1 MAQIKIN
8 VADPELR
15 RHLRNFAD
23 YLLLERDLSE
33 LSIEAYLS
41 DIERFLNEIVS
52 QGRDYLTFSSE
63 VISDYLNA
71 HQDLSARTVARFLCS
86 LRTYVNFLISHGH
99 REDDPAAAIVNPRLP
114 QTLPKT
120 LSEEAVTLILE
131 SPDISYH
138 TGLRDKAML
147 ETLYATGLRVS
158 ELVGLR
164 FDSLNLTDGYVLI
177 RGKGDK
183 ERIVPLG
190 ENALYWLATY
200 ISSAERARK
209 DPQKSC
215 PFVFLSG
222 KGLGPIT
229 RVAFW
234 YRVKTYVRQVG
245 ILEDPSPHTFRHAF
259 ATHLLNHDADLRS
272 VQMLLGHSSLTTT
285 QIYTHVALT
294 RMQDIYKKAHPLG
307 VDN

>member
-1 MAQIKIN
+1 MAQIKLN
-8 VADPELR
+8 VTDPKLERNLR
-15 RHLRNFAD
+15 TFAD
-23 YLLLERDLSE
+23 YLLLERDLAE

-41 DIERFLNEIVS
+41 DMQRFLVALVK
-52 QGRDYLTFSSE
+52 QGKDYLTFTSE
-63 VISDYLNA
+63 EISDYLNV
-71 HQDLSARTVARFLCS
+71 HQDLSARSVARFLCS
-86 LRTYVNFLISHGH
+86 LRTYVAFLISHGY
-99 REDDPAAAIVNPRLP
+99 RQDDPAATIVNPLLP
-114 QTLPKT
+114 QILPKT

-131 SPDISYH
+131 SPELTSH

-164 FDSLNLTDGYVLI
+164 FENLNLTDGYVLI

-200 ISSAERARK
+200 IASPQRARK
-209 DPQKSC
+209 DPERSC
-215 PFVFLSG
+215 PYVFLSG
-222 KGLGPIT
+222 KGLGPMT

-234 YRVKTYVRQVG
+234 YRVKTYVKQVG
-245 ILEDPSPHTFRHAF
+245 IQEDPSPHTFRHAF

-285 QIYTHVALT
+285 QIYTHVALS
-294 RMQDIYKKAHPLG
+294 RMQDIYTKAHPFA
-307 VDN
+307 

>member
-1 MAQIKIN
+1 MAQFKLN
-8 VADPELR
+8 VTDPKLE
-15 RHLRNFAD
+15 RHLRSFAD
-23 YLLLERDLSE
+23 YLLLERDLAE

-41 DIERFLNEIVS
+41 DMQRFLMELVN
-52 QGRDYLTFSSE
+52 QGKDYLTFTSE
-63 VISDYLNA
+63 EISDYLNA
-71 HQDLSARTVARFLCS
+71 HQDLSARSVARFLCS
-86 LRTYVNFLISHGH
+86 LRTYVAFLISHGY
-99 REDDPAAAIVNPRLP
+99 RKDNPAATIVNPRLP
-114 QTLPKT
+114 QILPKT

-131 SPDISYH
+131 SPELTSH

-164 FDSLNLTDGYVLI
+164 FENLNLTDGYVLI

-190 ENALYWLATY
+190 DNALYWLATY
-200 ISSAERARK
+200 ITSTLRARR

-215 PFVFLSG
+215 PYVFLSG
-222 KGLGPIT
+222 KGLGPMT

-234 YRVKTYVRQVG
+234 YRIKTYVKQVG

-285 QIYTHVALT
+285 QIYTHVALS
-294 RMQDIYKKAHPLG
+294 RMQDIYAKAHPLA
-307 VDN
+307 N